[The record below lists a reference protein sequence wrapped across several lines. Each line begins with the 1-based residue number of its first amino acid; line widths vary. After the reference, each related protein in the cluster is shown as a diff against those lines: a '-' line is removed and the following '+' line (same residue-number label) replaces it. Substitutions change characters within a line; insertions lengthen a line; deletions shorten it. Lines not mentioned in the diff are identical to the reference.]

1 MGTSPRV
8 PRTLL
13 VILLSSLKKY
23 AKKFCTFPFGL
34 VVSLKETFTNTHF
47 DDLFRFCSTT
57 WSMAVVCSLC
67 GEDTAEEQEITCVV
81 LGGNPCWACK
91 ERADIQDQMKRLEQE
106 MIKLKA
112 KYRALGTTVNAI
124 HDPFIHK
131 FPPEIG
137 SHIFRLCLPTPLT
150 HSIFDYPSCTQEAFL
165 WALKLGAVCRK
176 WRELAWATP
185 NLWET
190 LSITVIPSTLRTLA
204 RSWPGLISEWLGRS
218 GVLPLTITFRRDG
231 FSSNDEEE
239 EEFDDATN
247 RIIEVINSHSSRWRH
262 LSLKVD
268 ADIPERFSGSMDP
281 NQLFLLELAVY
292 GRRSL
297 TQNFMMKSK
306 PFPTHLTL
314 DNFSPTSIDIGWDN
328 IIHATLSNIS
338 ANECVEVLRRAPA
351 VEYFTASDFIRPSD
365 NSPVNVDALVHP
377 RIRSLHLSN
386 KSSKILD
393 MIKIPALKEWTHF
406 QESRHLPVDAMVSLI
421 KRSGCYLKILNLQ
434 YIPVRSENLPSL
446 FQAMPSL
453 ERLKIQFRS
462 SSQNVN
468 DVLDDILLRIF
479 RSPPDKST
487 IPANPS
493 RETFLPCLQF
503 MNCKTQFSWD
513 RVPQLYRQG
522 HRHSLTLKAPANRSQ
537 TSDETAM
544 ELLKLVDE
552 GAKFVISDDLEG
564 GDFLTNFRKRMGSE
578 GR

>member
-1 MGTSPRV
+1 
-8 PRTLL
+8 
-13 VILLSSLKKY
+13 
-23 AKKFCTFPFGL
+23 
-34 VVSLKETFTNTHF
+34 
-47 DDLFRFCSTT
+47 
-57 WSMAVVCSLC
+57 MAVVCSLC
-67 GEDTAEEQEITCVV
+67 GEDTVEEQEITCVV
-81 LGGNPCWACK
+81 LGGNPCWACE
-91 ERADIQDQMKRLEQE
+91 ERADIQNQMKRLEEE

-112 KYRALGTTVNAI
+112 KYRALGTTINAI

-137 SHIFRLCLPTPLT
+137 SHIFRLCLPTPMT
-150 HSIFDYPSCTQEAFL
+150 YPICDYPSNTREAFL

-185 NLWET
+185 NLWVT
-190 LSITVIPSTLRTLA
+190 LSITVMPSTLRTMA

-218 GVLPLTITFRRDG
+218 GVLPLTIMFRQDG
-231 FSSNDEEE
+231 FSSNDSEE

-247 RIIEVINSHSSRWRH
+247 QIIDVINLHSSRWRH
-262 LSLKVD
+262 LSLEVD
-268 ADIPERFSGSMDP
+268 ADITERFSGSMDP
-281 NQLFLLELAVY
+281 NQLFLLELVVN

-297 TQNFMMKSK
+297 TQNFIMKSK
-306 PFPTHLTL
+306 PFPIHLTL

-328 IIHATLSNIS
+328 IIHATLYNMS

-365 NSPVNVDALVHP
+365 DSPVSVDALIIHP
-377 RIRSLHLSN
+377 RIRSLDLST

-393 MIKIPALKEWTHF
+393 MIKIPALEEWTHF
-406 QESRHLPVDAMVSLI
+406 QDSRRLPVDAMVSLI
-421 KRSGCYLKILNLQ
+421 KRSGCCLKILNLQ
-434 YIPVRSENLPSL
+434 YISVRSENLPSL

-462 SSQNVN
+462 SSQNAN
-468 DVLDDILLRIF
+468 DVMDDILLRIF
-479 RSPPDKST
+479 LSPPDKST
-487 IPANPS
+487 IPADAS

-503 MNCKTQFSWD
+503 MKCKTQLSWD

-522 HRHSLTLKAPANRSQ
+522 HRRSLTLKSPTNRSQ
-537 TSDETAM
+537 TSDETAI

-564 GDFLTNFRKRMGSE
+564 GDFLTNFRERMGRE